1 MGLRMML
8 IWKLIKV
15 PLLNVNENQERAVQ
29 SVQLFLKSILHLISG
44 NHDLYTNCFEIVFMH
59 RQGPDVE
66 IYILLHGNENNGID
80 NVLEQQLAANN
91 YQFEKLN
98 YSEIN
103 ELKSEL
109 VKCALSEMH
118 AVIKTEK
125 IVTTPYMY
133 EGYYY
138 WADDMRYNDN
148 ASFTNYDMVFQTLL
162 NMPYT
167 YVSFQL
173 IPTKLENH
181 ETDTIQRLAM
191 FLESHMHAFPNQ
203 YSQMYEPYAEPAH
216 SVYKGFVESFGEPV
230 FKFNVLVGSASGKG
244 AWLADT
250 IMTEIKTQTLNS
262 CDLQKVKINPQHL
275 QRVDYSQLPYMV
287 NDLLL
292 NQYRDVMIWGGNIAS
307 PNNLFR
313 LPFLVT
319 VNEAMGFFHLPIDN
333 GKIVGIESSSY
344 EISNELLDE
353 GVTKE
358 GNIEFGKVLG
368 KNTIIGAS
376 PNDLSKHVLIV
387 GMPGTGKTTFSI
399 NLLLQFYKKG
409 IPFLAFEP
417 TKTEYRAMI
426 DSVPDLQIFTPGNN
440 EVSPF
445 VMNPFLPPKGIKI
458 EKFIPSLYSAFRA
471 AFSMP
476 SPLDTLFLKAIQEAY
491 VQYGWR
497 DYSKLGDPEV
507 TVFGLQEFI
516 KVFKKIISETNYG
529 KEVRGNLESGGI
541 LRLSNLIEQ
550 NRNIFDTLHA
560 IPVEDLLSKPTV
572 IELNAIDNPEQKSLI
587 MALLLINVCAHIKN
601 NQAGDGEVKNAIL
614 IDEAHVLLNQKSVT
628 SDNSPNMQSSAIQSV
643 ENMIAEVRSYGTAV
657 IIADQRPSAV
667 GEAIVANTDVKIAFR
682 LTENRERKII
692 ADSACMNDA
701 MEKQISQL
709 SVGQAYVYYNRL
721 MNPQLVQT
729 PDIRN
734 KEGIRLSV
742 SDDEIKQKNTY
753 WQDHEALLKPY
764 KECENCTNAACNF
777 KMRAD
782 ANYFMSLVWNAKHRE
797 IIDSKKMELMTN
809 GIPILL
815 ESYLSKY
822 TKEYRE
828 RLIICIRIMLLRK
841 ADMEKGLTIGK
852 RQKIELLK
860 SADVKRG
867 ENNV

>member
-1 MGLRMML
+1 ML
-8 IWKLIKV
+8 IWRINKIPV
-15 PLLNVNENQERAVQ
+15 LNIDDSQERAVQ
-29 SVQLFLKSILHLISG
+29 SVQLFLKSVLHLISG
-44 NHDLYTNCFEIVFMH
+44 KQNSSANCIEIVFLH
-59 RQGPDVE
+59 KEKLDVE
-66 IYILLHGNENNGID
+66 IYIILHGNINSRID
-80 NVLEQQLAANN
+80 NLLEQQLSSNN

-98 YSEIN
+98 SNDIEQLN
-103 ELKSEL
+103 SVLTR
-109 VKCALSEMH
+109 CAYSEMH

-125 IVTTPYMY
+125 IVTTPFTY

-138 WADDMRYNDN
+138 WADYMKYDEKV
-148 ASFTNYDMVFQTLL
+148 SFTNFDIAFQALI

-167 YVSFQL
+167 YVAFQL
-173 IPTKLENH
+173 FPTMLENY
-181 ETDTIQRLAM
+181 ELDTVQKLSM
-191 FLESHMHAFPNQ
+191 FLDGHMHAFPNQ
-203 YSQMYEPYAEPAH
+203 YSQMYEPYAEPAQLT
-216 SVYKGFVESFGEPV
+216 YKEYAESFGEPI
-230 FKFNVLVGSASGKG
+230 FRYNILVGSASGNG
-244 AWLADT
+244 EWLSET
-250 IMTEIKTQTLNS
+250 IVAMLKTQTMNS
-262 CDLQKVKINPQHL
+262 CDLQKVKINVQQIGSL
-275 QRVDYSQLPYMV
+275 NYMQLPYV
-287 NDLLL
+287 VHDLLL
-292 NQYRDVMIWGGNIAS
+292 KQYRDMMIWGGNIAP

-319 VNEAMGFFHLPIDN
+319 VNEAMGFFHLPVDN
-333 GKIVGIESSSY
+333 GKIVGVESSSY

-353 GVTKE
+353 KVTRT

-368 KNTIIGAS
+368 KNMIIGAS

-409 IPFLAFEP
+409 IPFLAIEP
-417 TKTEYRAMI
+417 TKAEYRAMI
-426 DSVPDLQIFTPGNN
+426 DAVPDLQIFTPGNN

-458 EKFIPSLYSAFRA
+458 EKFIPSLYSAFKA

-491 VQYGWR
+491 IQYGWR
-497 DYSKLGDPEV
+497 DYSKLGDPDV

-560 IPVEDLLSKPTV
+560 IPVEDLLNKPTV

-601 NQAGDGEVKNAIL
+601 NQIGDGKVKNAIM
-614 IDEAHVLLNQKSVT
+614 IDEAHVLLKQRS
-628 SDNSPNMQSSAIQSV
+628 SSFENSPDMQNSAIQSV

-667 GEAIVANTDVKIAFR
+667 GEAVVANTDVKIAFR

-692 ADSACMNDA
+692 ADSACMNET

-729 PDIRN
+729 PDIRED
-734 KEGIRLSV
+734 EGIRLSV
-742 SDDEIKQKNTY
+742 PDNEIQEKNVY
-753 WQDHEALLKPY
+753 WRSNEALLKPY
-764 KECENCTNAACNF
+764 KECEYCTTSKCDF

-782 ANYFMSLVWNAKHRE
+782 ANYFMNLVWNAKHKE
-797 IIDSKKMELMTN
+797 IVDSKKLHLMTN
-809 GIPILL
+809 GVPILL
-815 ESYLSKY
+815 ESYLCKY
-822 TKEYRE
+822 PKEYKE
-828 RLIICIRIMLLRK
+828 QLIICIRIMLLRK
-841 ADMEKGLTIGK
+841 ADLEKGLTIGIK
-852 RQKIELLK
+852 QKSELLK
-860 SADVKRG
+860 SADVQKG
-867 ENNV
+867 EQNV